1 MSTRRRLAISAL
13 IVAFGTGWAWQMATG
28 RDDWPLSSVGMFS
41 RVHPAA
47 FSRVVLVG
55 VSEGGEVPL
64 DDSLMRPLG
73 SARLLRAL
81 QILHDSRRDPSPFL
95 ELVRRRYDDRRAA
108 GALQGPDL
116 IGMRMYRHSWELR
129 SDLSNVDTPKRAL
142 LFEQSF
148 RDRRGGSSPST
159 TTGRVEPAPSPA
171 TRGVP

>member
-41 RVHPAA
+41 RLQSPG

-81 QILHDSRRDPSPFL
+81 RILHDSRRDPSPFL
-95 ELVRRRYDDRRAA
+95 ELVRHRYDDRRAA
-108 GALQGPDL
+108 GVLQGPDL

-129 SDLSNVDTPKRAL
+129 SDLSNVDAPERAL

-159 TTGRVEPAPSPA
+159 TTGRGEPALSPA